1 MAASMKYSSRPSPP
15 RETARIRLEGP
26 APAAGARSG
35 RLSLS
40 VIVEWENARL
50 AEARRSLLMLEALAR
65 QLEED
70 AAEAAT
76 ARPVEILIL
85 HNPAAVDGRAIQALL
100 APVRPPRGRPAIPR
114 APPPGGRGSHRQQKL
129 GP

>member
-15 RETARIRLEGP
+15 RETARIRPEGQ
-26 APAAGARSG
+26 AAGARSG

-70 AAEAAT
+70 GAGAAA

-85 HNPAAVDGRAIQALL
+85 HNPAAVDGRAIEAMLTR
-100 APVRPPRGRPAIPR
+100 VRPPGGWPAT
-114 APPPGGRGSHRQQKL
+114 
-129 GP
+129 